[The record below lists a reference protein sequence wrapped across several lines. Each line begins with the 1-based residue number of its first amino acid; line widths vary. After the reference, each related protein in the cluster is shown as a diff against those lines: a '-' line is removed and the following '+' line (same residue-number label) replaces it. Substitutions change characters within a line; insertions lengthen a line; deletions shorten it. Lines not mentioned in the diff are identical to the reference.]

1 MWQELRT
8 ELYPRLEIVTVA
20 LDARGAS
27 VARPW
32 IEKAQPTHP
41 SLIDEAHV
49 LAQLGIVNV
58 PSGVWIDE
66 AGVIVRP
73 PETAHPRRPAFKDQ
87 IIPADATP
95 RERER
100 IETVKAL
107 NADAERYVAALRD
120 WASASRS
127 RSRSSANGAASRYAL
142 PADEVVRRSRPRP
155 LSEAT
160 AAAHFALAQ
169 HLHAAGEAGLATE
182 HFKEAQRL
190 HPTSWTYR
198 RDAWAIAGPEHPAIY
213 GTTWLDDVKREGA
226 QNYYPPL
233 DL

>member
-1 MWQELRT
+1 VWQALRAELH
-8 ELYPRLEIVTVA
+8 PRLEVVTVA
-20 LDARGAS
+20 LEARGAS
-27 VARPW
+27 AARPW

-41 SLIDEAHV
+41 SLIDERHV
-49 LAQLGIVNV
+49 LAALGIVNV

-66 AGVIVRP
+66 GGVIVRP

-87 IIPADATP
+87 TIPADATP

-120 WASASRS
+120 WIAV
-127 RSRSSANGAASRYAL
+127 GAASRYAL
-142 PADEVVRRSRPRP
+142 SPDEVVRRSRPRP

-160 AAAHFALAQ
+160 AAAHFALGQ
-169 HLHAAGEAGLATE
+169 RLHASGEAALATE

-198 RDAWAIAGPEHPAIY
+198 RDAWAIAGPDYASIY
-213 GTTWLDDVKREGA
+213 GTTWLDDVKREGVE
-226 QNYYPPL
+226 NYYPAL
-233 DL
+233 ELE